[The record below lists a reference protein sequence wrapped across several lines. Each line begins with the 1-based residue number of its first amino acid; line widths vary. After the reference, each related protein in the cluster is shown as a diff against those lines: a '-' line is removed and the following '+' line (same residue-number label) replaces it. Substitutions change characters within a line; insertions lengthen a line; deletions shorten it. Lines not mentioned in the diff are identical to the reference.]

1 MFRNIL
7 IATDGSESAGRA
19 VTSALS
25 LAKSQGAKVFVV
37 LVDAPMHA
45 EPIKQQAKEALD
57 RVAAEAQAANVPC
70 ETIRAEDDYP
80 YQAICATAKD
90 RNCDLIV
97 VGSHGRGR
105 ITTALLGSV
114 TNAVLRHAAC
124 PVLVWR

>member
-7 IATDGSESAGRA
+7 IATDGSEFAGRA

-25 LAKSQGAKVFVV
+25 LAKSEGAKVFVV

-45 EPIKQQAKEALD
+45 GQIKQEAKALLN
-57 RVAAEAQAANVPC
+57 RVAAEAKAANVPC
-70 ETIRAEDDYP
+70 QTIQVDHDQP
-80 YQAICATAKD
+80 HQVICATAKD
-90 RNCDLIV
+90 KNCDLIV
-97 VGSHGRGR
+97 LGSHGRGR

>member
-25 LAKSQGAKVFVV
+25 LAKSEGAKVFVV

-45 EPIKQQAKEALD
+45 EPIKKQAQDLLNRTAVEAK
-57 RVAAEAQAANVPC
+57 AAGVPC
-70 ETIRAEDDYP
+70 QTIQVDHDRPD
-80 YQAICATAKD
+80 QVICATAKEK
-90 RNCDLIV
+90 NCDLIV
-97 VGSHGRGR
+97 MGSHGRGR

>member
-25 LAKSQGAKVFVV
+25 LAKSEGAKVFVV

-45 EPIKQQAKEALD
+45 KQIKKQAQDVLNRA
-57 RVAAEAQAANVPC
+57 AAEAKAASVPC
-70 ETIRAEDDYP
+70 QTIQVDHDHP
-80 YQAICATAKD
+80 DQVICATAKEE
-90 RNCDLIV
+90 NCDLIV
-97 VGSHGRGR
+97 IGSHGRGR

-114 TNAVLRHAAC
+114 TNAVLRHAVC